1 MTETR
6 KQVVSPTP
14 TWIKIARSIT
24 WAVYVIWMG
33 LYFAATEFRI
43 DGELFLTVF
52 GVGFILLI
60 IYAVNVSAIRSII
73 DRATRKSTD
82 P

>member
-6 KQVVSPTP
+6 KQIVSPTP

-33 LYFAATEFRI
+33 LYLAATEFRI
-43 DGELFLTVF
+43 DGDLFLTAF

-82 P
+82 R